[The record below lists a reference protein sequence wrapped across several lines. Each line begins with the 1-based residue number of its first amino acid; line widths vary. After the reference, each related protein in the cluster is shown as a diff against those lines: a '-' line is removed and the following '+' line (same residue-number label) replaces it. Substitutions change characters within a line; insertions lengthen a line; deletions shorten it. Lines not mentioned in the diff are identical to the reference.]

1 MQAGHGSAPGDVGVS
16 WLHGKGSWL
25 FYIGLLAA
33 VRHVLGL
40 LPGLPPHVAWSVLN
54 IGHAALTFVTFH
66 WLKGSPFPTYWSLTP
81 AGVDAC
87 TWWEQLDRRWQQ
99 TPARKF
105 CVAVVLAL
113 WVLAVEATPA
123 AAWGWHAA
131 NGVAFGV
138 VFVAKLP
145 WRLCWGD
152 QRGEA
157 CAVAEGGSGPGGR
170 NVWLVYEFRRLS
182 PRATTVPRQV
192 RHGFL
197 HGRGVGGEVREGG
210 RPPLFGWRT
219 PGVL

>member
-145 WRLCWGD
+145 VMDRVRIFGINR
-152 QRGEA
+152 QI
-157 CAVAEGGSGPGGR
+157 GR
-170 NVWLVYEFRRLS
+170 AHV
-182 PRATTVPRQV
+182 
-192 RHGFL
+192 
-197 HGRGVGGEVREGG
+197 
-210 RPPLFGWRT
+210 
-219 PGVL
+219 